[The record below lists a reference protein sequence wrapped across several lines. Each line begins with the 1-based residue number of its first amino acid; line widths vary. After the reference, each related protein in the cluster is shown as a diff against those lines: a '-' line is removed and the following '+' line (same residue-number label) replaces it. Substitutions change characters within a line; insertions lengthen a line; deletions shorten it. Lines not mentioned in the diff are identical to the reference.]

1 MRLLKLRVDG
11 LTLFKNKRLELDF
24 IATDR
29 VSRDEEGNV
38 SDVTQLAGGSAV
50 YTQNVMGI
58 VGVNAAGKTTV
69 LNLVRFVLGYMSGN
83 YVMRQF
89 ATGANLMSKLEDRM
103 TISCAFYEKGSYY
116 LIESRLKAAAKRGDS
131 TRMVEGSLVAP
142 LVFEDEW
149 LWACPARMS
158 RKAILDIDQLKSD
171 STLLLKRNGGAGDE
185 HVLNDA
191 QRTFLGD
198 DMSIVSIITGR
209 KSVPVEYPERSLPLV
224 SLPTPVVQAFD
235 SSVEYLNWNNENQVF
250 HLKFKNEDAER
261 VVNAAV
267 ATAMLSNGTVVGAEL
282 VDRAIGALKSGG
294 YLIVDEIETGL
305 NRSLVGTVIE
315 LFASPVTNP
324 HGAALL
330 FSTHY
335 SELLDVLRRKDNVIV
350 LVRNESFE
358 TEVIKYS
365 DRIARIE
372 NKKSDVI
379 INNVIK
385 GSMPKYPDVRAMRR
399 YVRERV
405 NGWRCD

>member
-89 ATGANLMSKLEDRM
+89 ATGANLMGKLEDRM
-103 TISCAFYEKGSYY
+103 TISCVFYEKGSYY
-116 LIESRLKAAAKRGDS
+116 LIESQLKAATKQGDS
-131 TRMVEGSLVAP
+131 ARMGEGARVAS

-185 HVLNDA
+185 YVLNDA

-324 HGAALL
+324 HGATLL

-358 TEVIKYS
+358 TEIIKYS

-385 GSMPKYPDVRAMRR
+385 GSMPKYPDVRAMRN

-405 NGWRCD
+405 NG

>member
-1 MRLLKLRVDG
+1 MLKLRVDG

-89 ATGANLMSKLEDRM
+89 ATGTNLMGKLEDRM
-103 TISCAFYEKGSYY
+103 AISCVFYEKGSYY
-116 LIESRLKAAAKRGDS
+116 LIESQLKAATKQGDS
-131 TRMVEGSLVAP
+131 ARMGEGARVAS

-158 RKAILDIDQLKSD
+158 RRAILDIDQLKSD
-171 STLLLKRNGGAGDE
+171 STLLLKRNGGADDE

-324 HGAALL
+324 HGATLL

-385 GSMPKYPDVRAMRR
+385 GSMPKYPDVRAMRS

-405 NGWRCD
+405 NG

>member
-1 MRLLKLRVDG
+1 MRLLKLRADG
-11 LTLFKNKRLELDF
+11 LALFKDKRFELDF

-89 ATGANLMSKLEDRM
+89 ATGANLMGKLEDRM

-131 TRMVEGSLVAP
+131 TRMVEGSLVAS

-191 QRTFLGD
+191 QRTFLSD

-282 VDRAIGALKSGG
+282 VDRAVGALKSGG

-324 HGAALL
+324 HGATLL

-385 GSMPKYPDVRAMRR
+385 GSMPKYPDVRAMRN

-405 NGWRCD
+405 NG

>member
-89 ATGANLMSKLEDRM
+89 ATGANLMGKLEDRM

-324 HGAALL
+324 HGATLL

-358 TEVIKYS
+358 TEIIKYS

-385 GSMPKYPDVRAMRR
+385 GSMPKYPDVRAMRN

-405 NGWRCD
+405 NG

>member
-83 YVMRQF
+83 NVMRQF
-89 ATGANLMSKLEDRM
+89 ATGANLMGKLEDRM

-149 LWACPARMS
+149 LWACPTRMS

-171 STLLLKRNGGAGDE
+171 STFLLKRNGGAGDE

-385 GSMPKYPDVRAMRR
+385 GSMPKYPDVRAMRN

-405 NGWRCD
+405 NG

>member
-11 LTLFKNKRLELDF
+11 LALFKNKRLELDF

-38 SDVTQLAGGSAV
+38 SDVTQLTGGSAV

-89 ATGANLMSKLEDRM
+89 ATGTNLMGKLEDRM
-103 TISCAFYEKGSYY
+103 AISCVFYEKGSSY
-116 LIESRLKAAAKRGDS
+116 LIESQLKAAAKRGDS

-267 ATAMLSNGTVVGAEL
+267 ATVMLSNGTVVGAEL

-324 HGAALL
+324 HGATLL

-385 GSMPKYPDVRAMRR
+385 GSMPKYPDVRAMRN

-405 NGWRCD
+405 NG

>member
-50 YTQNVMGI
+50 YTQNVMGV

-89 ATGANLMSKLEDRM
+89 ATGANLMGKLEDRV
-103 TISCAFYEKGSYY
+103 TISCVFYEKGSYY
-116 LIESRLKAAAKRGDS
+116 LIESQLKAVPKQGDS
-131 TRMVEGSLVAP
+131 ARMGEGARVAP
-142 LVFEDEW
+142 LVFEDER

-158 RKAILDIDQLKSD
+158 RRAVLDTDQLKSD
-171 STLLLKRNGGAGDE
+171 STLLLKRNGDAGDE

-250 HLKFKNEDAER
+250 HLKFKNEETER
-261 VVNAAV
+261 VVNASV
-267 ATAMLSNGTVVGAEL
+267 ATTMLSNGTVLGAEL

-324 HGAALL
+324 HGATLL

-358 TEVIKYS
+358 TEAIKYS

-385 GSMPKYPDVRAMRR
+385 GSMPKYPDVRAMRS

-405 NGWRCD
+405 NG

>member
-1 MRLLKLRVDG
+1 MRLLKLRADG
-11 LTLFKNKRLELDF
+11 LALFKDKRFELDF

-89 ATGANLMSKLEDRM
+89 ATGANLMGKLEDRM

-198 DMSIVSIITGR
+198 DMSIVTIITGR

-315 LFASPVTNP
+315 LFASPATNP

-358 TEVIKYS
+358 TEIIKYS

-385 GSMPKYPDVRAMRR
+385 GSMPKYPDVRAMRN

-405 NGWRCD
+405 NG

>member
-11 LTLFKNKRLELDF
+11 LTLFKDKRFELDF

-50 YTQNVMGI
+50 YTQNVLGV

-89 ATGANLMSKLEDRM
+89 AVGGSLIGKLGEHL
-103 TISCAFYEKGSYY
+103 TVSCVFYEKGSYY
-116 LIESRLKAAAKRGDS
+116 LIESQLKAASHQNDS
-131 TRMVEGSLVAP
+131 IRMGKGASVVP
-142 LVFEDEW
+142 FVFEDER

-158 RKAILDIDQLKSD
+158 RKAILDIDRLKD
-171 STLLLKRNGGAGDE
+171 VSTLLLKRNGDAGDDL
-185 HVLNDA
+185 VLNEA

-198 DMSIVSIITGR
+198 DMSIVTIITGR

-224 SLPTPVVQAFD
+224 NLPTPVVQAFD
-235 SSVEYLNWNNENQVF
+235 SSIEYLNWNNENQVF
-250 HLKFKNEDAER
+250 HLKFKDEPAER
-261 VVNAAV
+261 VVNASV
-267 ATAMLSNGTVVGAEL
+267 ATAMLSNGTVLGAEL

-305 NRSLVGTVIE
+305 NRSLVGTIIE

-324 HGAALL
+324 HGATLL

-358 TEVIKYS
+358 TEIIKYS

-385 GSMPKYPDVRAMRR
+385 GSMPKYPDVRAMRN

-405 NGWRCD
+405 NG

>member
-89 ATGANLMSKLEDRM
+89 ATGTNLMGKLEDRM
-103 TISCAFYEKGSYY
+103 AISCVFYEKGSYY
-116 LIESRLKAAAKRGDS
+116 LIESQLKAATKQGDS
-131 TRMVEGSLVAP
+131 ARMGEGARVAS

-158 RKAILDIDQLKSD
+158 RRAILDIDQLKSD
-171 STLLLKRNGGAGDE
+171 STLLLKRNGGADDE

-324 HGAALL
+324 HGATLL

-385 GSMPKYPDVRAMRR
+385 GSMPKYPDVRAMRS

-405 NGWRCD
+405 NG

>member
-1 MRLLKLRVDG
+1 MRLLKLRVNG

-89 ATGANLMSKLEDRM
+89 ATGANLMGKLEDRM

-171 STLLLKRNGGAGDE
+171 STLLLKRNGGTGDE

-324 HGAALL
+324 HGATLL

-358 TEVIKYS
+358 TEIIKYS

-385 GSMPKYPDVRAMRR
+385 GSMPKYPDVRAMRN

-405 NGWRCD
+405 NG

>member
-89 ATGANLMSKLEDRM
+89 ATGATLMGKLEDRM

-116 LIESRLKAAAKRGDS
+116 LIESQLKAAAKRGDS

-305 NRSLVGTVIE
+305 NRSLVGTIIE

-324 HGAALL
+324 HGATLL

-365 DRIARIE
+365 DRIVRIE

-405 NGWRCD
+405 ND

>member
-89 ATGANLMSKLEDRM
+89 ATGANLMGKLEDRM

-116 LIESRLKAAAKRGDS
+116 LIESWLKAAAKRGDS

-198 DMSIVSIITGR
+198 DMSIVTIITGR

-224 SLPTPVVQAFD
+224 NLPTPVVQAFD
-235 SSVEYLNWNNENQVF
+235 SSIEYLNWNNENQVF
-250 HLKFKNEDAER
+250 HLKFKDEPAER
-261 VVNAAV
+261 VVNASV
-267 ATAMLSNGTVVGAEL
+267 ATAMLSNGTVLGAEL

-324 HGAALL
+324 HGATLL

-385 GSMPKYPDVRAMRR
+385 GSMPKYPDVRAMRN

-405 NGWRCD
+405 NG

>member
-89 ATGANLMSKLEDRM
+89 ATGANLMGKLEDRM
-103 TISCAFYEKGSYY
+103 TISCVFYEKGSYY
-116 LIESRLKAAAKRGDS
+116 LIESQLKAATKQGDS
-131 TRMVEGSLVAP
+131 ARMGEGARVAS

-235 SSVEYLNWNNENQVF
+235 SSVEYLNWNNESQVF

-324 HGAALL
+324 HGATLL

-358 TEVIKYS
+358 TEIIKYS

-385 GSMPKYPDVRAMRR
+385 GSMPKYPDVRAMRN

-405 NGWRCD
+405 NG

>member
-58 VGVNAAGKTTV
+58 VGINAAGKTTV

-89 ATGANLMSKLEDRM
+89 ATGANLMGKLEDSM
-103 TISCAFYEKGSYY
+103 TISCVFYEKGSYY
-116 LIESRLKAAAKRGDS
+116 LIESQLKAASKQRDAA
-131 TRMVEGSLVAP
+131 RMGEGARVAP
-142 LVFEDEW
+142 LVFEDER

-158 RKAILDIDQLKSD
+158 RRAILDIDQLKSD
-171 STLLLKRNGGAGDE
+171 STLLLKRNGDLGDE

-267 ATAMLSNGTVVGAEL
+267 ATATLSNGTVVGAEL

-324 HGAALL
+324 HGATLL

-385 GSMPKYPDVRAMRR
+385 GSMPKYPDVRAMRS

-405 NGWRCD
+405 NG

>member
-1 MRLLKLRVDG
+1 MRLLKLRADG
-11 LTLFKNKRLELDF
+11 LALFKDKRFELDF

-29 VSRDEEGNV
+29 VSRDEEDNV

-58 VGVNAAGKTTV
+58 VGVNAAGKTAV

-89 ATGANLMSKLEDRM
+89 ATGASLMGKLEDRM

-324 HGAALL
+324 HGATLL

-335 SELLDVLRRKDNVIV
+335 SELLDVLRRKDNVVV

-358 TEVIKYS
+358 TEAIKYS

-405 NGWRCD
+405 NG

>member
-1 MRLLKLRVDG
+1 MRLLKLRADG
-11 LTLFKNKRLELDF
+11 LVLFKDKRFELDF

-89 ATGANLMSKLEDRM
+89 ATGANLMGKLEDRM

-305 NRSLVGTVIE
+305 NRSLVETVIE

-324 HGAALL
+324 HGATLL

-385 GSMPKYPDVRAMRR
+385 GSMPKYPDVRAMRN

-405 NGWRCD
+405 NG

>member
-11 LTLFKNKRLELDF
+11 LTLFKNKCLELDF

-89 ATGANLMSKLEDRM
+89 ATGANLMGKLEDRM

-171 STLLLKRNGGAGDE
+171 SMLLLKRNGGAGDE

-324 HGAALL
+324 HGATLL

-385 GSMPKYPDVRAMRR
+385 GSMPKYPDVRAMRN

-405 NGWRCD
+405 NG